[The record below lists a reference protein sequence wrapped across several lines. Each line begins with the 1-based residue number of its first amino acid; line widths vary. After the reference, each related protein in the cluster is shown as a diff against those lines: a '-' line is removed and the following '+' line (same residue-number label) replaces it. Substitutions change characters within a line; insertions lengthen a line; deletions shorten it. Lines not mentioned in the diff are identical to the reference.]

1 MDFNLKR
8 VVLVGIFIL
17 MMCASV
23 FCVEFDQAYS
33 YYLSG
38 MKAYRIGDYKLSQ
51 NLLYKSI
58 QVSPQLE
65 NYDANIKL
73 YLGLSAFQNKD
84 YAIALEYLPM
94 FSENPLAV
102 QALES
107 IKNNGISSEF
117 HFKQATVPSTPEEL
131 TASEEKSSF
140 PLLTFFLITFVIFI
154 ISAASAFPIFIYFR
168 KHGISFSDKPKA
180 EIQEIP
186 AIEEVASVPIEEVVN
201 LKLDNIENI
210 WKKSNALRMLIGDI
224 ENEYES
230 SSVPQIPEIPELVS
244 TEHENLKTSDQTA
257 DIDNLQSIINDSLKT
272 ADLDSI
278 EKLLNSMENQNVS
291 ESSQEITT
299 EIPINVNL
307 SNSPSDESYGSADDS
322 QETQNSYTSVNPEL
336 NEQEEKQEYS
346 ESENIQPVNPN
357 KDVDILDA
365 GSSLKTRFKEIMK
378 GQEKMIFVEAQNTND
393 ISEIIERIESENSKN
408 GSKIYSKIQLEKVL
422 TNLFYQVNESELSK

>member
-1 MDFNLKR
+1 M
-8 VVLVGIFIL
+8 I
-17 MMCASV
+17 CASA

-65 NYDANIKL
+65 NYDPNIKL

-117 HFKQATVPSTPEEL
+117 HFEQATVPSTPEEL

-186 AIEEVASVPIEEVVN
+186 TIEEVASVPIEEVVN

-307 SNSPSDESYGSADDS
+307 SNSSSDESYGSADDS

-346 ESENIQPVNPN
+346 ESENIQPANPN

-365 GSSLKTRFKEIMK
+365 GSSLKTRFKDIMK
-378 GQEKMIFVEAQNTND
+378 GSEKMILIEAQNTND

-408 GSKIYSKIQLEKVL
+408 GSKIYSKVQLEKII

>member
-8 VVLVGIFIL
+8 VVLAGIFIL
-17 MMCASV
+17 MICASA

-65 NYDANIKL
+65 NYDPNIKL

-117 HFKQATVPSTPEEL
+117 HFEQATVPSTPEEL

-186 AIEEVASVPIEEVVN
+186 TIEEVASVPIEEVVN

-307 SNSPSDESYGSADDS
+307 SNSSSDESYGSADDS

-346 ESENIQPVNPN
+346 ESENIQPANPN

-365 GSSLKTRFKEIMK
+365 GSSLKTRFKDIMK
-378 GQEKMIFVEAQNTND
+378 GSEKMILIEAQNTND

-408 GSKIYSKIQLEKVL
+408 GSKIYSKVQLEKII

>member
-1 MDFNLKR
+1 M
-8 VVLVGIFIL
+8 I
-17 MMCASV
+17 CTSV

-51 NLLYKSI
+51 DLLYKSI

-94 FSENPLAV
+94 FSENPLAA

-117 HFKQATVPSTPEEL
+117 HFKQATVPSTQEEL
-131 TASEEKSSF
+131 DASEEKSSF
-140 PLLTFFLITFVIFI
+140 PLLTFFLITFIIFV

-168 KHGISFSDKPKA
+168 KHGLSFSDKPKA

-186 AIEEVASVPIEEVVN
+186 ALEEVASVPIEEVVN

-230 SSVPQIPEIPELVS
+230 SSAPEIPEIPELVS

-278 EKLLNSMENQNVS
+278 EKLLNSMENQNIS

-299 EIPINVNL
+299 EIPIND
-307 SNSPSDESYGSADDS
+307 SIPNSPSYEAYASANDKEEN
-322 QETQNSYTSVNPEL
+322 QTSVNSDL
-336 NEQEEKQEYS
+336 TEQDEKQSYP

-365 GSSLKTRFKEIMK
+365 GSSLKTRFKDIMK

>member
-1 MDFNLKR
+1 MDFSLKR
-8 VVLVGIFIL
+8 VVILGIFIL
-17 MMCASV
+17 MICTSV

-51 NLLYKSI
+51 DLLYKSI

-94 FSENPLAV
+94 FSENPLAA

-117 HFKQATVPSTPEEL
+117 HFKQATVPSTQEEL
-131 TASEEKSSF
+131 DASEEKSSF
-140 PLLTFFLITFVIFI
+140 PLLTFFLITFIIFV

-168 KHGISFSDKPKA
+168 KHGLSFSDKPKA

-186 AIEEVASVPIEEVVN
+186 ALEEVASVPIEEVVN

-230 SSVPQIPEIPELVS
+230 SSAPEIPEIPELVS

-278 EKLLNSMENQNVS
+278 EKLLNSMENQNIS

-299 EIPINVNL
+299 EIPIND
-307 SNSPSDESYGSADDS
+307 SIPNSPSYEAYASADDKEEN
-322 QETQNSYTSVNPEL
+322 QTSVNSDL
-336 NEQEEKQEYS
+336 TEQDEKQSYP

-365 GSSLKTRFKEIMK
+365 GSSLKTRFKDIMK

>member
-117 HFKQATVPSTPEEL
+117 HFKQATVPSTQEEL
-131 TASEEKSSF
+131 DASEEKSSF
-140 PLLTFFLITFVIFI
+140 PLLTFFLITFI
-154 ISAASAFPIFIYFR
+154 
-168 KHGISFSDKPKA
+168 
-180 EIQEIP
+180 
-186 AIEEVASVPIEEVVN
+186 
-201 LKLDNIENI
+201 
-210 WKKSNALRMLIGDI
+210 
-224 ENEYES
+224 
-230 SSVPQIPEIPELVS
+230 
-244 TEHENLKTSDQTA
+244 
-257 DIDNLQSIINDSLKT
+257 
-272 ADLDSI
+272 
-278 EKLLNSMENQNVS
+278 
-291 ESSQEITT
+291 
-299 EIPINVNL
+299 
-307 SNSPSDESYGSADDS
+307 
-322 QETQNSYTSVNPEL
+322 
-336 NEQEEKQEYS
+336 
-346 ESENIQPVNPN
+346 
-357 KDVDILDA
+357 
-365 GSSLKTRFKEIMK
+365 
-378 GQEKMIFVEAQNTND
+378 IFVILLYLQ
-393 ISEIIERIESENSKN
+393 
-408 GSKIYSKIQLEKVL
+408 G
-422 TNLFYQVNESELSK
+422 

>member
-1 MDFNLKR
+1 
-8 VVLVGIFIL
+8 
-17 MMCASV
+17 
-23 FCVEFDQAYS
+23 
-33 YYLSG
+33 
-38 MKAYRIGDYKLSQ
+38 IGDYKLSQ

-65 NYDANIKL
+65 NYDPNIKL

-117 HFKQATVPSTPEEL
+117 HFEQATVPSTPEEL

-186 AIEEVASVPIEEVVN
+186 TIEEVASVPIEEVVN

-307 SNSPSDESYGSADDS
+307 SNSSSDESYGSADDS

-346 ESENIQPVNPN
+346 ESENIQPANPN

-365 GSSLKTRFKEIMK
+365 GSSLKTRFKDIMK
-378 GQEKMIFVEAQNTND
+378 GSEKMILIEAQNTND

-408 GSKIYSKIQLEKVL
+408 GSKIYSKVQLEKII

>member
-1 MDFNLKR
+1 
-8 VVLVGIFIL
+8 
-17 MMCASV
+17 
-23 FCVEFDQAYS
+23 
-33 YYLSG
+33 
-38 MKAYRIGDYKLSQ
+38 
-51 NLLYKSI
+51 
-58 QVSPQLE
+58 LE

-94 FSENPLAV
+94 FSENPLAA

-117 HFKQATVPSTPEEL
+117 HFKQATVPSTQEEL
-131 TASEEKSSF
+131 DASEEKSSF
-140 PLLTFFLITFVIFI
+140 PLLTFFLITFIIFV

-168 KHGISFSDKPKA
+168 KHGLSFSDKPKA

-186 AIEEVASVPIEEVVN
+186 ALEEVASVPIEEVVN

-230 SSVPQIPEIPELVS
+230 SSAPEIPEIPELVS

-278 EKLLNSMENQNVS
+278 EKLLNSMENQNIS

-299 EIPINVNL
+299 EIPIND
-307 SNSPSDESYGSADDS
+307 SIPNSPSYEAYASADDS
-322 QETQNSYTSVNPEL
+322 QETQNSYTSVNSDL
-336 NEQEEKQEYS
+336 TEQDEKQSYP

-365 GSSLKTRFKEIMK
+365 GSSLKTRFKDIMK

>member
-1 MDFNLKR
+1 MDFSLKR
-8 VVLVGIFIL
+8 VVILGIFIL
-17 MMCASV
+17 MICTSV

-51 NLLYKSI
+51 DLLYKSI

-94 FSENPLAV
+94 FSENPLAA

-117 HFKQATVPSTPEEL
+117 HFKQATVPSTQEEL
-131 TASEEKSSF
+131 DASEEKSSF
-140 PLLTFFLITFVIFI
+140 PLLTFFLITFIIFV

-168 KHGISFSDKPKA
+168 KHGLSFSEKPKA

-186 AIEEVASVPIEEVVN
+186 ALEEVASVPIEEVVN

-230 SSVPQIPEIPELVS
+230 SSAPEIPEIPELVS

-278 EKLLNSMENQNVS
+278 EKLLNSMENQNIS

-299 EIPINVNL
+299 EIPIND
-307 SNSPSDESYGSADDS
+307 SIPNSPSYEAYASANDKEEN
-322 QETQNSYTSVNPEL
+322 QTSVNSDL
-336 NEQEEKQEYS
+336 TEQDEKQSYP

-365 GSSLKTRFKEIMK
+365 GSSLKTRFKDIMK

>member
-1 MDFNLKR
+1 
-8 VVLVGIFIL
+8 

-117 HFKQATVPSTPEEL
+117 HFKQATVPSTQEEL
-131 TASEEKSSF
+131 DASEEKSSF
-140 PLLTFFLITFVIFI
+140 PLLTFFLITFIIFV

-168 KHGISFSDKPKA
+168 KHGLSFSEKPKA

-186 AIEEVASVPIEEVVN
+186 ALEEVASVPIEEVVN

-230 SSVPQIPEIPELVS
+230 SSAPEIPEIPELVS

-278 EKLLNSMENQNVS
+278 EKLLNSMENQNIS

-299 EIPINVNL
+299 EIPIND
-307 SNSPSDESYGSADDS
+307 SIPNSPSYEAYASANDKEEN
-322 QETQNSYTSVNPEL
+322 QTSVNSDL
-336 NEQEEKQEYS
+336 TEQDEKQSYP

-365 GSSLKTRFKEIMK
+365 GSSLKTRFKDIMK